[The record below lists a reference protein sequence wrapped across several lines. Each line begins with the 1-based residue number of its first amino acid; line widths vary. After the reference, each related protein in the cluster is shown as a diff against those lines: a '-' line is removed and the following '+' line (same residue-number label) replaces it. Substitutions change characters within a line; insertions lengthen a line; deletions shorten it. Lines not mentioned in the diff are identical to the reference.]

1 MVYQQL
7 LSAFRLENKL
17 CELTTWRQN
26 DFFLSVKPVLN
37 VYINTKKS
45 IKSISI
51 YLFRLQEKWNE
62 IQSFAPLHMMKVEF
76 RLDEETFVKY
86 VKDVEK
92 GKI

>member
-1 MVYQQL
+1 MYQYI
-7 LSAFRLENKL
+7 
-17 CELTTWRQN
+17 
-26 DFFLSVKPVLN
+26 
-37 VYINTKKS
+37 YINTKRY

-92 GKI
+92 GKIKKVLRWNHRTF